1 MKKNILVLVGSPR
14 PKGNSQ
20 VLAEAFAVAAREK
33 GHETEVLR
41 VSGMKIAGC
50 QACERCW
57 KKDGLPCVQ
66 QDDMQKL
73 FPKLNVA
80 DMIVFAAPIYYFG
93 FPAQLK
99 AVIDR
104 FYPLCHGDDK
114 RRAFADKE
122 SALIL
127 CGASE
132 EEDDFEPA
140 VANYE
145 VMADYLGWEDR
156 GILVASGLGDIG
168 DAAKSEWLEAARDL
182 AMDL

>member
-1 MKKNILVLVGSPR
+1 MKNILVFVGSPR
-14 PKGNSQ
+14 RKGNSQ
-20 VLAEAFAVAAREK
+20 VLADTFATAAREK
-33 GHETEVLR
+33 GHEVTVVRVCDLK
-41 VSGMKIAGC
+41 VSGC
-50 QACERCW
+50 RACEGCW

-73 FPKLNVA
+73 YPMLNLA

-93 FPAQLK
+93 LPSQLK
-99 AVIDR
+99 AIIDR
-104 FYPLCHGDDK
+104 FYPLCRSDDK

-145 VMADYLGWEDR
+145 VTADYLGWEDR
-156 GILVASGLGDIG
+156 GIIVATGLSEVG
-168 DAAKSEWLEAARDL
+168 DAEKSEWMEAARDL
-182 AMDL
+182 AVDI